1 MPEKGRGTWMATH
14 NRPCPAV
21 ERQTLSLP
29 RTRGRSY
36 GGNGGTARQLFLLC
50 RLFLPGGGRQGIT
63 GGSTIERRCSRPRV
77 IPPVGISI
85 HERWL
90 ATGASSHGRRLRVRR
105 HGEGEA
111 LAAHTLTEALLPT
124 TCVVVNK
131 PPALKHFPTIGAQ
144 PRLSES
150 RSRVPRNR
158 RSGIPLRGA
167 CQKAGGNPAR
177 RKTPWGAHDR
187 IGRASQ
193 PLGLLRLCRLVLHV
207 HGGATG
213 LGIHVTDGLDR
224 VQPGLYP

>member
-1 MPEKGRGTWMATH
+1 MATH

-105 HGEGEA
+105 HGGGR
-111 LAAHTLTEALLPT
+111 LLRLIRSLKLCCPR
-124 TCVVVNK
+124 
-131 PPALKHFPTIGAQ
+131 PASWSTNLQRYNTFRQ
-144 PRLSES
+144 P
-150 RSRVPRNR
+150 
-158 RSGIPLRGA
+158 GLRPA
-167 CQKAGGNPAR
+167 CQKVVHAYREIAARASPSPHRFASPHIATSTRLVEFPLNMACPPPRRFCKSLPAR
-177 RKTPWGAHDR
+177 WIQDR
-187 IGRASQ
+187 DKFSVAKRRFQ
-193 PLGLLRLCRLVLHV
+193 PSRHP
-207 HGGATG
+207 H
-213 LGIHVTDGLDR
+213 
-224 VQPGLYP
+224 

>member
-1 MPEKGRGTWMATH
+1 MAMGCVVRTLG
-14 NRPCPAV
+14 AV
-21 ERQTLSLP
+21 GVRWGLHAGCRALLVP
-29 RTRGRSY
+29 IVRRGRAGLEGDVP
-36 GGNGGTARQLFLLC
+36 GGRWG
-50 RLFLPGGGRQGIT
+50 LPGGGGGVGRGKQGQLFCWVPF
-63 GGSTIERRCSRPRV
+63 G
-77 IPPVGISI
+77 
-85 HERWL
+85 
-90 ATGASSHGRRLRVRR
+90 GRRLCCGV
-105 HGEGEA
+105 HGWGRYGFVVA
-111 LAAHTLTEALLPT
+111 RAPDRYAPAAHTLTEALLPT

>member
-1 MPEKGRGTWMATH
+1 MEEFTDPG
-14 NRPCPAV
+14 
-21 ERQTLSLP
+21 QTLQKMK
-29 RTRGRSY
+29 
-36 GGNGGTARQLFLLC
+36 NAF
-50 RLFLPGGGRQGIT
+50 PG
-63 GGSTIERRCSRPRV
+63 
-77 IPPVGISI
+77 
-85 HERWL
+85 
-90 ATGASSHGRRLRVRR
+90 TGAT
-105 HGEGEA
+105 A
-111 LAAHTLTEALLPT
+111 LQD
-124 TCVVVNK
+124 K
-131 PPALKHFPTIGAQ
+131 
-144 PRLSES
+144 
-150 RSRVPRNR
+150 R

>member
-1 MPEKGRGTWMATH
+1 MREDGSAVGPFSFGR
-14 NRPCPAV
+14 RPWC
-21 ERQTLSLP
+21 RD
-29 RTRGRSY
+29 G
-36 GGNGGTARQLFLLC
+36 FLLEDEPRC
-50 RLFLPGGGRQGIT
+50 R
-63 GGSTIERRCSRPRV
+63 
-77 IPPVGISI
+77 
-85 HERWL
+85 
-90 ATGASSHGRRLRVRR
+90 GAAFCGRRLRAARAADR
-105 HGEGEA
+105 YA
-111 LAAHTLTEALLPT
+111 PAAHTLTEALLPT

-131 PPALKHFPTIGAQ
+131 PPALKHFPTIGAA